1 MNWAAPFA
9 MPSNQR
15 RAAVPFILFTVFLD
29 VLSLGVVIPV
39 LPNLVLGFAGGAT
52 DHAARIYGWFAT
64 VWALMQ
70 FIASPVLG
78 ALSDRFGRRPII
90 LLSCFGLGCDYL
102 VMANAPSLAWLFV
115 GRTISG
121 VMAASFPTAIAYV
134 ADVTPPQE
142 RGAWFGKIGA
152 AWGVGFIAGPAI
164 GGFLAALSPRAPFWV
179 AAVLTIL
186 NAAYGFFILPESL
199 GKNLRRP
206 FSWRRANPVGSLRL
220 LSTHRELLGLSTV
233 YFFLYLSMNV
243 LYTVYVLYAGYRFH
257 WSAGLVGT
265 TLAMVGI
272 CNVVVQGVLVK
283 GMLARLG
290 ERKALL
296 LGIAAAALGFALYG
310 FAPTGWFFCAAIPVF
325 AWMGLFGPAAQQIM
339 SRHVSPSEQGQLQ
352 GANMSLNGIAG
363 IAGPYLFTGVFAFF
377 LQPGKWHVPGAAFY
391 LAAALCA
398 AGFLVAGVVTRRLS
412 TLEARTTS

>member
-1 MNWAAPFA
+1 

-29 VLSLGVVIPV
+29 VLSMGVVIPV

-52 DHAARIYGWFAT
+52 GQAARIYGWFTT

-70 FIASPVLG
+70 FIASPLLG

-90 LLSCFGLGCDYL
+90 LISCFGLGCDYL

-121 VMAASFPTAIAYV
+121 IMAASYPTAIAYV

-152 AWGVGFIAGPAI
+152 AWGIGFITGPAI
-164 GGFLAALSPRAPFWV
+164 GGFLAAFSPRAPFWV
-179 AAVLTIL
+179 AAILTIL

-199 GKNLRRP
+199 AKDVRRP

-220 LSTHRELLGLSTV
+220 LSAHRELLGLSTV
-233 YFFLYLSMNV
+233 YFFLYLAMNV
-243 LYTVYVLYAGYRFH
+243 LYTVYVLYAGYRYH
-257 WSAGLVGT
+257 WSAGLVGS
-265 TLAMVGI
+265 TLALVGI

-283 GMLARLG
+283 GMLKRLG

-296 LGIAAAALGFALYG
+296 IGIAAAALGFALYG
-310 FAPTGWFFCAAIPVF
+310 YAPTGLVFCAAIPVF

-339 SRHVSPSEQGQLQ
+339 TRHVSPSEHGQLQ

-363 IAGPYLFTGVFAFF
+363 IAGPYLFTGVFAYFI
-377 LQPGKWHVPGAAFY
+377 QPGKWHVPGAAFY
-391 LAAALCA
+391 LAAVLCA
-398 AGFLVAGVVTRRLS
+398 AGFLVAEVVTRRLS
-412 TLEARTTS
+412 AIEARTTS

>member
-1 MNWAAPFA
+1 

-29 VLSLGVVIPV
+29 VLSMGVIIPV
-39 LPNLVLGFAGGAT
+39 LPNLVLGFSGGAT
-52 DHAARIYGWFAT
+52 DQAAKVYGWFTT

-70 FIASPVLG
+70 FIASPLLG

-90 LLSCFGLGCDYL
+90 LISCFGLGCDYL

-115 GRTISG
+115 GRMISG
-121 VMAASFPTAIAYV
+121 IMAAGYPTAIAYV

-152 AWGVGFIAGPAI
+152 AWGIGFITGPAI
-164 GGFLAALSPRAPFWV
+164 GGFLAAISPRAPFWV
-179 AAVLTIL
+179 AAILTIL

-199 GKNLRRP
+199 AKDVRRP
-206 FSWRRANPVGSLRL
+206 FSWKRANPVGSLRL
-220 LSTHRELLGLSTV
+220 LSAHRELLGLSTV
-233 YFFLYLSMNV
+233 YFFLYLAMNV
-243 LYTVYVLYAGYRFH
+243 LYTVYVLYAGYRYH
-257 WSAGLVGT
+257 WSAGIVGS
-265 TLAMVGI
+265 TLALVGI

-283 GMLARLG
+283 GMLQRLG

-296 LGIAAAALGFALYG
+296 IGIAAAALGFALYG
-310 FAPTGWFFCAAIPVF
+310 YAPTGLVFCAAIPVF

-339 SRHVSPSEQGQLQ
+339 TRHVSPSEYGQLQ

-363 IAGPYLFTGVFAFF
+363 IAGPYLFTGVFAYFI
-377 LQPGKWHVPGAAFY
+377 QPGKWHIPGAAFY
-391 LAAALCA
+391 LAAILCA
-398 AGFLVAGVVTRRLS
+398 AGFLVAEVVTRRLS
-412 TLEARTTS
+412 ALGDRNAA